1 MRRQVIGER
10 LKTLRGGMSRE
21 EIALKLGVTAQAVY
35 NYEAGVR
42 VPTDELKSKI
52 AAIFGKTVQ
61 EIFFD

>member
-10 LKTLRGGMSRE
+10 LRTLRGDMSRE

-52 AAIFGKTVQ
+52 AVIFGKTVQ

>member
-1 MRRQVIGER
+1 MRKQVIGER
-10 LKTLRGGMSRE
+10 LKTLRGEMSRE
-21 EIALKLGVTAQAVY
+21 EVAVKLGVTAQAVY